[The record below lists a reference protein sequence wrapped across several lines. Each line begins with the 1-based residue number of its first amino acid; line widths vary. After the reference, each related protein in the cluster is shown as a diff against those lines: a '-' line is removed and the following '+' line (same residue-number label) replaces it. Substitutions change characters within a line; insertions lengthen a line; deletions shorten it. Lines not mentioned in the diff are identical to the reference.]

1 MAAVLEAAESI
12 CTVFDSGTVE
22 WYNAGGEQH
31 HIDSP
36 AVEGEK
42 DVKRCIRN
50 GEYHRVDGAAFEE
63 KNGFKWWFM
72 NGKGHRLDGPA
83 CEHADG
89 NKWWFVNDRQASE
102 SDFPAAVAAYCESHP
117 NCPSV
122 AYYLSVS
129 GRFKKPARSA

>member
-1 MAAVLEAAESI
+1 MTAVPEAAASTR
-12 CTVFDSGTVE
+12 TVCDNGTVT
-22 WYNAGGEQH
+22 WRNAAGEQH

-36 AVEGEK
+36 TVEGANDIK
-42 DVKRCIRN
+42 WCIRN
-50 GEYHRVDGAAFEE
+50 GEYHRVDGPAFER
-63 KNGFKWWFM
+63 KTGFKWWFI

-89 NKWWFVNDRQASE
+89 NKWWFVNDQQVSE
-102 SDFPAAVAAYCESHP
+102 SEFPSAVAAYCESHP

-122 AYYLSVS
+122 RYYMSVT